1 MSGPAVAGMTIGAL
15 GIAIQLAD
23 AKLKEE
29 RASASL
35 REVVNMIGETIIA
48 VDNKQT
54 REMAIFAVGS
64 VERVLEK
71 LVSELNAI
79 DSLAARHN
87 KESAETKA
95 AAKAGE
101 ADSTALDEARAE
113 STVSSVGR
121 ALQLTREL
129 NVTVFNSLLLEINNA
144 VASAIAKV
152 GGK

>member
-1 MSGPAVAGMTIGAL
+1 MSGPAVAGLTIGAL

-23 AKLKEE
+23 GKLKAE

-35 REVVNMIGETIIA
+35 HAVVDMIGETIIA

-101 ADSTALDEARAE
+101 
-113 STVSSVGR
+113 
-121 ALQLTREL
+121 
-129 NVTVFNSLLLEINNA
+129 
-144 VASAIAKV
+144 SA
-152 GGK
+152 